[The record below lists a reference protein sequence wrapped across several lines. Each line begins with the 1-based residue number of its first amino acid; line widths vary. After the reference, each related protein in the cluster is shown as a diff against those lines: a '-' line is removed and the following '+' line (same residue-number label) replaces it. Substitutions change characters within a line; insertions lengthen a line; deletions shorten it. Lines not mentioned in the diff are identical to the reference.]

1 MKASTNKI
9 SQVLAV
15 LIPLLVVV
23 GLGFKWPAWAFG
35 AIVVASGCC
44 LSALAFL
51 KTGFKVTTGGLW
63 IAGLACGL
71 ASAFLLRR

>member
-23 GLGFKWPAWAFG
+23 GLGFKWPAWAFA

-51 KTGFKVTTGGLW
+51 KTGVKVTTGGLW

-71 ASAFLLRR
+71 ASAFLLQR